1 MEALQHKLPTSPP
14 TGGRRAAWALWFSPF
29 HEIWINYNNLNAT
42 SREKMV
48 SKGNHTQ
55 VALIQ
60 VSEIL
65 YLSWKPQ
72 INEHVIS
79 DYFT

>member
-1 MEALQHKLPTSPP
+1 MQP
-14 TGGRRAAWALWFSPF
+14 
-29 HEIWINYNNLNAT
+29 HEKKT
-42 SREKMV
+42 V

-55 VALIQ
+55 VALMQ